1 MIAKRFHE
9 DGESDNHS
17 PFHRPSV
24 RFHQTFNPRYV
35 RLRSLH
41 VPFKPTFFA
50 SKEAWNGVCG
60 LSLSR
65 EKRRPPVFLDKGR
78 ASTSPSLVTNRFAD
92 YSRWQI
98 SQRSL
103 SLSLS
108 FFFFTKTRVYP
119 NRGNETVDQR
129 ESIRPGRFGHV
140 REKRKKRK
148 KGERERKG
156 SVIPLKIS
164 SSPLNRKFTT
174 NMRGTLLCWF
184 FSAGYVRNRSFLIL
198 PV

>member
-17 PFHRPSV
+17 PSHRSRPSV

-41 VPFKPTFFA
+41 VPFKLTFFA

-103 SLSLS
+103 SLLI
-108 FFFFTKTRVYP
+108 FFFFTKTHVYP

-129 ESIRPGRFGHV
+129 GSTRPGRFGHV

-148 KGERERKG
+148 KEERERKG

-164 SSPLNRKFTT
+164 SSPLNRKF
-174 NMRGTLLCWF
+174 NHHQHGRNVALLI
-184 FSAGYVRNRSFLIL
+184 FLR
-198 PV
+198 

>member
-17 PFHRPSV
+17 PSHRSRPSV

-103 SLSLS
+103 SLLI

-129 ESIRPGRFGHV
+129 GSTRPGRFGHV

-148 KGERERKG
+148 KEERERKG

-164 SSPLNRKFTT
+164 SSPLNRKF
-174 NMRGTLLCWF
+174 NHHQHGRNVALLI
-184 FSAGYVRNRSFLIL
+184 FLR
-198 PV
+198 

>member
-50 SKEAWNGVCG
+50 SKEAWSGVCG

-108 FFFFTKTRVYP
+108 FFFHENSCLPKPWKR
-119 NRGNETVDQR
+119 NRWPKRIDQVDSVTF
-129 ESIRPGRFGHV
+129 E
-140 REKRKKRK
+140 RKERK
-148 KGERERKG
+148 ERRERERERD
-156 SVIPLKIS
+156 L
-164 SSPLNRKFTT
+164 
-174 NMRGTLLCWF
+174 
-184 FSAGYVRNRSFLIL
+184 
-198 PV
+198 

>member
-17 PFHRPSV
+17 PSHRSRPSV

-103 SLSLS
+103 SLLIF
-108 FFFFTKTRVYP
+108 FFFFTKTRIVFTQTVETKP
-119 NRGNETVDQR
+119 LTKENRSGQVDSVTF
-129 ESIRPGRFGHV
+129 E
-140 REKRKKRK
+140 RKERK
-148 KGERERKG
+148 ERRERERERD
-156 SVIPLKIS
+156 L
-164 SSPLNRKFTT
+164 
-174 NMRGTLLCWF
+174 
-184 FSAGYVRNRSFLIL
+184 
-198 PV
+198 

>member
-50 SKEAWNGVCG
+50 SKEAWSGVCG

-103 SLSLS
+103 SLLI
-108 FFFFTKTRVYP
+108 FFFSRKLVFTQTV
-119 NRGNETVDQR
+119 ETKPLTKED
-129 ESIRPGRFGHV
+129 RPGQVDSVTFERKE
-140 REKRKKRK
+140 RKERRKR
-148 KGERERKG
+148 ERERD
-156 SVIPLKIS
+156 L
-164 SSPLNRKFTT
+164 
-174 NMRGTLLCWF
+174 
-184 FSAGYVRNRSFLIL
+184 
-198 PV
+198 